1 MSTLRSARVLTG
13 SSALF
18 LLCGIVIANAHAQLV
33 RAEPAAGGNVG
44 KAPSEV
50 TLHFNER
57 LEGALSSV
65 VVRDATG
72 KQVDKGNGVVDKK
85 DRKVI
90 RVSLPDLEPGVYKVE
105 WRAVSTD
112 THRITGDFTFK
123 IGE

>member
-1 MSTLRSARVLTG
+1 MPTLRSTATLTC

-18 LLCGIVIANAHAQLV
+18 LLLGIVTASAHAQLV

-57 LEGALSSV
+57 LEGVLSAV
-65 VVRDATG
+65 VVRDAAG
-72 KQVDKGNGVVDKK
+72 KQVDKGNGAVDKK
-85 DRKVI
+85 DRRVI

-112 THRITGDFTFK
+112 THRVNGDFTFK
-123 IGE
+123 VGE

>member
-1 MSTLRSARVLTG
+1 MSTLRSAAILTG
-13 SSALF
+13 ASTSF
-18 LLCGIVIANAHAQLV
+18 LLIGIVMASAHAQLV

-65 VVRDATG
+65 GVRDAAG
-72 KQVDKGNGVVDKK
+72 KQVDKGNGAIDKK
-85 DRKVI
+85 DRRVI

-105 WRAVSTD
+105 WRAVSAD
-112 THRITGDFTFK
+112 THRVNGDFTFK
-123 IGE
+123 VGE

>member
-1 MSTLRSARVLTG
+1 MSTLRSAAVLTG
-13 SSALF
+13 SSLF
-18 LLCGIVIANAHAQLV
+18 LLMGIVTASAHAQLV
-33 RAEPAAGGNVG
+33 RAEPAAGGNLG

-50 TLHFNER
+50 TLHFSER

-65 VVRDATG
+65 VVRDAAG
-72 KQVDKGNGVVDKK
+72 KQVDKGNGTVDKK

-112 THRITGDFTFK
+112 THKVTGDFTFK

>member
-1 MSTLRSARVLTG
+1 MSRRRSTIVFAA
-13 SSALF
+13 SSAL
-18 LLCGIVIANAHAQLV
+18 LVLAGVVTASAHAELV

-50 TLHFNER
+50 TLHFSER

-65 VVRDATG
+65 VVRDAAG
-72 KQVDKGNGVVDKK
+72 KQVDKRNGAVDKK

-105 WRAVSTD
+105 WRAVSAD
-112 THRITGDFTFK
+112 THRVIGDFTFK
-123 IGE
+123 VGP